1 MPMEAAPLTL
11 PRLPTP
17 HPSPLTDGG
26 RARRG
31 PPRVELRVDE
41 AHLGEI
47 QARYRRDTGEIQAR
61 HRRRASS
68 YISAISPPCLTAQSK
83 RLE

>member
-1 MPMEAAPLTL
+1 MPMEGAPLTL
-11 PRLPTP
+11 PRPP
-17 HPSPLTDGG
+17 HPPPLTDGG

-47 QARYRRDTGEIQAR
+47 QARYRRDTGEIQASSFVLHLR
-61 HRRRASS
+61 HL
-68 YISAISPPCLTAQSK
+68 SAMSPPCLTAQSK
-83 RLE
+83 KLE